1 MATNTDE
8 VSAALA
14 WGAASSIG
22 LPIGA
27 ITGSFFRMPHHAIA
41 MAMSVGAGLFLA
53 GVSLKV
59 ARATGGVRR
68 SQAVRPDGLG
78 SRS

>member
-1 MATNTDE
+1 
-8 VSAALA
+8 
-14 WGAASSIG
+14 
-22 LPIGA
+22 
-27 ITGSFFRMPHHAIA
+27 MPHHAIA